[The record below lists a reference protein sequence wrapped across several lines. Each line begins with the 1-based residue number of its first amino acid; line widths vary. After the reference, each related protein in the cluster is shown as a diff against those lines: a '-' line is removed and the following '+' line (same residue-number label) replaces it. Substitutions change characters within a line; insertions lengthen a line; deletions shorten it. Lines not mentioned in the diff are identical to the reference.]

1 METILKILMVEDLQA
16 DAELIKRELQKNNIG
31 FIDQC
36 VETEENYIKAIQD
49 FKPDIILSDYSLP
62 HFNGMQA
69 LIIRQKLA
77 PCVPFILI
85 TGTINEE
92 TAVEIMKAGA
102 DDYIIKENLK
112 RLGEAFKAA
121 IKKQK
126 NLISKKEAEIQLRV
140 LSRSVEQNPASIV
153 ITNTK
158 GDIEYVN
165 PKFTLLSGYSLEDV
179 LGKNPRILK
188 TDTTTPEEY
197 KNLWQTITSGNDWH
211 GEFQNRKKNG
221 DIYFESASISPII
234 NEEGILTHFIAVKE
248 DITEKRNMLHDL
260 INAKDKA
267 EESDRLKTAF
277 LHNISH
283 EIRTPMNAI
292 VGFSGFLNN
301 PDLLPEKRKEFTDI
315 IIKSSDQLLAI
326 ITDIVSVATIESGQA
341 KIFEKETNLNAICNL
356 LNEQFKL
363 KAEKQNISLCLKTAL
378 PDNEAL
384 VKTDE
389 TKLTEIL
396 SNLIS
401 NAIKFTKQGYVNFGY
416 CIKGENIEFYVED
429 TGIGIPAEMHNEI
442 FKRFSQIETETTRQY
457 GGSGLGLSISKAYA
471 ELLGGKMWLTSK
483 IEEGATFYV
492 TIPYKKKQIR

>member
-1 METILKILMVEDLQA
+1 M
-16 DAELIKRELQKNNIG
+16 
-31 FIDQC
+31 
-36 VETEENYIKAIQD
+36 
-49 FKPDIILSDYSLP
+49 
-62 HFNGMQA
+62 
-69 LIIRQKLA
+69 
-77 PCVPFILI
+77 
-85 TGTINEE
+85 
-92 TAVEIMKAGA
+92 
-102 DDYIIKENLK
+102 
-112 RLGEAFKAA
+112 
-121 IKKQK
+121 
-126 NLISKKEAEIQLRV
+126 
-140 LSRSVEQNPASIV
+140 
-153 ITNTK
+153 
-158 GDIEYVN
+158 
-165 PKFTLLSGYSLEDV
+165 
-179 LGKNPRILK
+179 
-188 TDTTTPEEY
+188 
-197 KNLWQTITSGNDWH
+197 
-211 GEFQNRKKNG
+211 
-221 DIYFESASISPII
+221 
-234 NEEGILTHFIAVKE
+234 
-248 DITEKRNMLHDL
+248 
-260 INAKDKA
+260 
-267 EESDRLKTAF
+267 
-277 LHNISH
+277 
-283 EIRTPMNAI
+283 
-292 VGFSGFLNN
+292 
-301 PDLLPEKRKEFTDI
+301 
-315 IIKSSDQLLAI
+315 LAI